1 MEIREE
7 HKVKTRQLIQEGHT
21 IEAIK
26 YLRQSLNLDLKT
38 ALQLVEAL
46 KDSMDP
52 ATIKDGAP
60 VNSPTSSKNYIIVPV
75 AFSVVGLIMLGIT
88 AYIYSTQYD
97 VISQGNRVVAR
108 VVSNPSSPLFEYEF
122 EGKTYQYQSSASSN
136 PPSYS
141 LNEEVVMY
149 VDSNNPYNGIVDTFT
164 DRWLVIVILGGMGAM
179 FFGIGTLV
187 GLVFRKSTIS
197 MADDS

>member
-7 HKVKTRQLIQEGHT
+7 HKVKTRQLIQEGRT

-26 YLRQSLNLDLKT
+26 YLRQSLNLDLNT
-38 ALQLVEAL
+38 AMQLVEAL
-46 KDSMDP
+46 KDNMDP
-52 ATIKDGAP
+52 AVIKDTEGVSGQA
-60 VNSPTSSKNYIIVPV
+60 SSKNYIIVPV

-97 VISQGNRVVAR
+97 VISQGNKVVAR

-122 EGKTYQYQSSASSN
+122 EGRTYQYQSSASSN

-141 LNEEVVMY
+141 LHEEVVMY
-149 VDSNNPYNGIVDTFT
+149 VDGNNPYNGIIDTFT
-164 DRWLVIVILGGMGAM
+164 DRWLVIVILGSMGAM

-187 GLVFRKSTIS
+187 GFVFRKSTIS